1 MLMNYIL
8 MENGYLPVNIK
19 SEDKEEY
26 YNSLNEY
33 GENKNLEL
41 FTEMV
46 FKLEEEQLDLYNE
59 LINHVLKK
67 I

>member
-46 FKLEEEQLDLYNE
+46 FKLEEEQFD
-59 LINHVLKK
+59 I
-67 I
+67 